1 MNLTKEEE
9 TVRNILI
16 NVASK
21 TANILF
27 RFMQNGESKTWYVN
41 PCWRQSKIGEVLGHI
56 SRYEHEN
63 GRPLISSVVVSRS
76 HGNQGDGSLN

>member
-21 TANILF
+21 KTANILF
-27 RFMQNGESKTWYVN
+27 RFMQNGKSKT
-41 PCWRQSKIGEVLGHI
+41 
-56 SRYEHEN
+56 
-63 GRPLISSVVVSRS
+63 
-76 HGNQGDGSLN
+76 